1 MFSNFFVGVAT
12 VIHVLVSIILIA
24 VVLLQSQQSM
34 NLSGLMGGAS
44 QSAMG
49 SQSQSVLSK
58 VTTVLAI
65 AFFITSLFF
74 ALYRND
80 TVLESPSGTQ
90 QAPTGP
96 PAQQETNG
104 EPGEAPAEQAPGG
117 AEQQQP
123 APGDGEQAPGD
134 PSEAPQPTPQP

>member
-1 MFSNFFVGVAT
+1 MFGEFFVGVMT
-12 VIHVLVSIILIA
+12 VFHVLVSVILII

-65 AFFITSLFF
+65 AFFVTSIFF
-74 ALYRND
+74 ALYRD
-80 TVLESPSGTQ
+80 EGVLD
-90 QAPTGP
+90 
-96 PAQQETNG
+96 
-104 EPGEAPAEQAPGG
+104 APAEAPQAP
-117 AEQQQP
+117 AEAP
-123 APGDGEQAPGD
+123 VEEEGVPAEEGEVPLEGAPGQEPPVEEEQPTEPPEQPGQV
-134 PSEAPQPTPQP
+134 PQPSPEQ